1 MRTKQLMRSSSAP
14 IGQLSAQN
22 ESVTPSWPCSK
33 LAALLVASCS
43 LIFAGCSLA
52 ENEQAAAQVISAQES
67 AVSKCTFLEEI
78 DTPARVTISNARY
91 ELKLAASRLGA
102 THVVERFAYAQPYNN
117 LEWELGIALTGR
129 AYRCPTGTGPQQDD
143 PSSFKTLPYDMPH
156 PEVNRDDPMLLGPI
170 WPNYIGKP
178 KN

>member
-1 MRTKQLMRSSSAP
+1 M
-14 IGQLSAQN
+14 
-22 ESVTPSWPCSK
+22 
-33 LAALLVASCS
+33 
-43 LIFAGCSLA
+43 A
-52 ENEQAAAQVISAQES
+52 ENEQAAAQVISVQES
-67 AVSKCTFLEEI
+67 AVSQCTFLEEI
-78 DTPARVTISNARY
+78 DTPARATIGNARY

-117 LEWELGIALTGR
+117 LDWELGIALTGR